1 MSVIQETGGAL
12 TYGAINAL
20 NTVLGPVTGA
30 PTGTGSNVLSNAP
43 AIVSPVITGNT
54 LNSASLDLTMLQYL
68 TVPLTLA
75 QLIANN
81 TVPTPLL
88 AAQGAGTMI
97 EVVSLTLDLVRGAA
111 AFSGGGAV
119 AAYLGT
125 DSTGVLATA
134 TIASTVFTTFAAS
147 QIIRVAG
154 AQAVAAS
161 TTVLNKGL
169 VFTNPSADFT
179 VGTGATGII
188 KLVYRVHSGL
198 A

>member
-20 NTVLGPVTGA
+20 NTVLGPVVGA

-54 LNSASLDLTMLQYL
+54 LNSASLDPTMLQYL

-179 VGTGATGII
+179 SGTGATGII

>member
-30 PTGTGSNVLSNAP
+30 PTGTGSNVLSAAP
-43 AIVSPVITGNT
+43 TITSPVITGNT

-68 TVPLTLA
+68 TIPLTLA

-88 AAQGAGTMI
+88 SAQGAGTMI

-179 VGTGATGII
+179 SGTGATGII